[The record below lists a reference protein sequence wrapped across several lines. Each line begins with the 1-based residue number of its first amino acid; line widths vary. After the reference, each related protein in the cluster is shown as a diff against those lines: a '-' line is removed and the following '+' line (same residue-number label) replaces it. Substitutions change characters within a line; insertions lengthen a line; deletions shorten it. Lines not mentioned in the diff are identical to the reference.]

1 MLDSGLAGKT
11 CLITGGSTGIGL
23 GIARALARE
32 GVHLAVASRNPDS
45 QAIAELRKLS
55 GRAIA
60 IRADVSTEEG
70 TVQMVHQAVEQ
81 LGHLDL
87 YVNNSA
93 GTWHEP
99 ITRITSEKYFRTM
112 NTNLDACVF
121 ACREA
126 ARHMIPRRSGSI
138 LMFME
143 TVAIE
148 LAPYGI
154 RVNLLTPGSF
164 PTRMVAGIPPHI
176 EAKLKTQ
183 IPLRRSGDPDECG
196 PASVLL
202 LSDRLSG
209 YTTGSDIV
217 IDGGLS
223 LRPLSLWT
231 DEEILKMNSSED

>member
-1 MLDSGLAGKT
+1 
-11 CLITGGSTGIGL
+11 
-23 GIARALARE
+23 
-32 GVHLAVASRNPDS
+32 
-45 QAIAELRKLS
+45 
-55 GRAIA
+55 
-60 IRADVSTEEG
+60 
-70 TVQMVHQAVEQ
+70 MVHQAVEQ

-138 LMFME
+138 LIVNSTVRFCPSYGEAAYRISKMGLKMFME